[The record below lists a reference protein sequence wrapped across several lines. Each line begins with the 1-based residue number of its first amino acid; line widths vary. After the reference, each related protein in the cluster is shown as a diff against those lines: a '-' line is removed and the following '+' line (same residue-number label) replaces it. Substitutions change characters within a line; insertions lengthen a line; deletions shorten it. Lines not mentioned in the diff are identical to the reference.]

1 MIVRIRLEGITP
13 MLQNR
18 AGDEVLDSLWV
29 AQGGV
34 LDEGELQ
41 QKSNKG
47 KGYRQYCYQYCLYRG
62 PNGEYGVP
70 AQNLFASLRGG
81 GRRVKLEG
89 MTRISS
95 KDSTL
100 LTGALTILEDF
111 LPFEQQDPA
120 GYKSEFPFGS
130 SCWVPD
136 RRRGQASNSAKKAM
150 VPVIRPRFNK
160 WSLWVTVDID
170 KSEIPEDKIKRV
182 FEKAGRT
189 SGIGDF
195 RPSTNGPFGQFKVTE
210 WQVVDA
216 TDDEEVSETNP
227 VGELTAIQ

>member
-1 MIVRIRLEGITP
+1 MIAKVRLESITP

-34 LDEGELQ
+34 LDEGELR

-47 KGYRQYCYQYCLYRG
+47 KGYRQYCSEYCIYRG

-70 AQNLFASLRGG
+70 AQNLFAALRGG

-89 MTRISS
+89 MTRVSS

-111 LPFEQQDPA
+111 LAFEQQDLP
-120 GYKSEFPFGS
+120 GTNPRESK
-130 SCWVPD
+130 CWVPD

-150 VPVIRPRFNK
+150 VPVIRPRFDK
-160 WSLWVTVDID
+160 WSLWVTIDID
-170 KSEIPEDKIKRV
+170 KAEIPEDKIRRV

-189 SGIGDF
+189 SGLGDF
-195 RPSTNGPFGQFKVTE
+195 RPSTNGPFGQFRVTE

-216 TDDEEVSETNP
+216 TDDEEVDEPTTLVEEP
-227 VGELTAIQ
+227 KARM

>member
-29 AQGGV
+29 NQGGI
-34 LDEGELQ
+34 LDEGELTA
-41 QKSNKG
+41 KSNKG
-47 KGYRQYCYQYCLYRG
+47 KGYRQYCHEYCIYRG

-120 GYKSEFPFGS
+120 GTHYKEAK
-130 SCWVPD
+130 CWVPD

-150 VPVIRPRFNK
+150 VPVIRPRFDK

-170 KSEIPEDKIKRV
+170 KAEIPEDKIKRV
-182 FEKAGRT
+182 FEKSGRT

-195 RPSTNGPFGQFKVTE
+195 RPSTNGPFGQFRVAE
-210 WQVVDA
+210 WQIVEA
-216 TDDEEVSETNP
+216 TEDDDIEAPQIEEP
-227 VGELTAIQ
+227 AQRM

>member
-1 MIVRIRLEGITP
+1 MIVKVRLVGITP

-29 AQGGV
+29 NQGGI
-34 LDEGELQ
+34 LDTGELTP
-41 QKSNKG
+41 KSNKG
-47 KGYRQYCYQYCLYRG
+47 KGYRQYCDEYCLYRG
-62 PNGEYGVP
+62 PNNEFGIP

-111 LPFEQQDPA
+111 LAFENQKPD
-120 GYKSEFPFGS
+120 S
-130 SCWVPD
+130 WVPD
-136 RRRGQASNSAKKAM
+136 RRRDQASNSAKKAM
-150 VPVIRPRFNK
+150 VPIIRPRFDS
-160 WSLWVTVDID
+160 WAFTVTVEID

-182 FEKAGRT
+182 FEKSGRT
-189 SGIGDF
+189 SGLGDF
-195 RPSTNGPFGQFKVTE
+195 RPSTNGPFGQFRVDKWE
-210 WQVVDA
+210 VVEK
-216 TDDEEVSETNP
+216 DEEEEARDDAASTGVAAPAT
-227 VGELTAIQ
+227 LQ

>member
-29 AQGGV
+29 AQGGI
-34 LDEGELQ
+34 LDEGELCP
-41 QKSNKG
+41 KSNKG
-47 KGYRQYCYQYCLYRG
+47 KGYRQYCEEYCMYRG
-62 PNGEYGVP
+62 PNNEFGIP

-89 MTRISS
+89 MTRVSS

-111 LPFEQQDPA
+111 LMFENQE
-120 GYKSEFPFGS
+120 KIS
-130 SCWVPD
+130 WVPD

-150 VPVIRPRFNK
+150 VPVIRPRFDK

-170 KSEIPEDKIKRV
+170 KAEIPEDKIKRV

-210 WQVVDA
+210 WQVVEA
-216 TDDEEVSETNP
+216 TEDDEIDT
-227 VGELTAIQ
+227 IQVPAPSATI

>member
-29 AQGGV
+29 AQGGI
-34 LDEGELQ
+34 LDTGELR

-47 KGYRQYCYQYCLYRG
+47 KGYRQYCEEYCMYRG
-62 PNGEYGVP
+62 PNGEFGVP

-89 MTRISS
+89 MTRVSS

-100 LTGALTILEDF
+100 LTGALTVLEDF
-111 LPFEQQDPA
+111 LPFEDQEA
-120 GYKSEFPFGS
+120 AAK
-130 SCWVPD
+130 WHPD
-136 RRRGQASNSAKKAM
+136 RRRGQASNSAKRAM
-150 VPVIRPRFNK
+150 VPVIRPMFDK
-160 WSLWVTVDID
+160 WALWVTVDID
-170 KSEIPEDKIKRV
+170 KAEIPEDKIKRV

-195 RPSTNGPFGQFKVTE
+195 RPSTNGPFGQFKVTNWE
-210 WQVVDA
+210 VVEA
-216 TDDEEVSETNP
+216 EVDDEIDTAEVQAPSATM
-227 VGELTAIQ
+227 